1 MSHTNTGWMIGHF
14 EPLHRGH
21 VRLIQHAVGL
31 VDKLHIVI
39 LEHPSPK
46 PEYEVT
52 LQDKARWM
60 QRAFNMFDFIE
71 IHTYAMPNLDPDQP
85 DAQAKLQR
93 LRMDLGISDKAK
105 LISDETHTWR
115 LHLPS
120 DRFIALPRHQEF
132 DTDKIHHDPV
142 HHWLD
147 IHPTARREYTK
158 TIAVVGGESSGKTTL
173 VYKLAN
179 YFLADYVL
187 EQGRH
192 YVDYALGG
200 SELALQ
206 FSDYHRISQDHAK
219 AVDLALEDPTAP
231 VTIIDT
237 DFVTTQAFCMTY
249 EGQRDPMTAAYID
262 NMRFHHTLLLSNNTV
277 WVDDG
282 LRTLGNEDSRSRF
295 QNLLK
300 QLYQE
305 HQIPVC
311 EISDHSYQTRYQRAV
326 DYITQHIYQPPG
338 ENRVQ
343 TA

>member
-1 MSHTNTGWMIGHF
+1 MTQRIGYLIGHF

-39 LEHPSPK
+39 LRHPQPNPAYPVSL
-46 PEYEVT
+46 E
-52 LQDKARWM
+52 DKARWL
-60 QRAFNMFDFIE
+60 QRAFNNFDFIS
-71 IHTYAMPNLDPDQP
+71 IHTYAIDNINPEQAEAN
-85 DAQAKLQR
+85 AQLQV
-93 LRMDLGISDKAK
+93 LRRSLGIPEDAIF
-105 LISDETHTWR
+105 ISDESHSWTS
-115 LHLPS
+115 LLAANQ
-120 DRFIALPRHQEF
+120 FIALPLHQEY
-132 DTDKIHHDPV
+132 DSEAIHQRPV
-142 HHWLD
+142 HYWQH
-147 IHPTARREYTK
+147 IHPTARREYSK

-206 FSDYHRISQDHAK
+206 YSDYARISQDHAK
-219 AVDLALEDPTAP
+219 AIDLALETPKAP

-237 DFVTTQAFCMTY
+237 DFITTQAFCQSY
-249 EGQRDPMTAAYID
+249 EGQRDAITTAYSLH
-262 NMRFHHTLLLSNNTV
+262 MRFDHTLLLANNTK

-282 LRTLGNEDSRSRF
+282 LRSLGTENARRQF
-295 QNLLK
+295 QELLK

-305 HQIPVC
+305 HEIPYY
-311 EISDHSYQTRYQRAV
+311 EISAAGYQERYRLAV
-326 DYITQHIYQPPG
+326 DYIQKHIYAQD
-338 ENRVQ
+338 
-343 TA
+343 

>member
-1 MSHTNTGWMIGHF
+1 MTHINTGWIIGHF

-39 LEHPSPK
+39 LEHPNPK
-46 PEYEVT
+46 QHYEVT
-52 LQDKARWM
+52 LEDKARWM
-60 QRAFNMFDFIE
+60 LRTFNQFDFIQ
-71 IHTYAMPNLDPDQP
+71 IHTYAMPNIDPDQP
-85 DAQAKLQR
+85 DAQAKLYQ
-93 LRMDLGISDKAK
+93 LREALGISEKAK

-115 LHLPS
+115 HHLPS
-120 DRFIALPRHQEF
+120 DRFIALPRHDSY
-132 DTDKIHHDPV
+132 DTDAIHHDPV

-158 TIAVVGGESSGKTTL
+158 TIAIVGGESSGKTTL

-192 YVDYALGG
+192 YIDYALGG

-206 FSDYHRISQDHAK
+206 FSDYQRISQDHAK
-219 AVDLALEDPTAP
+219 AVDAALEDPTAP

-237 DFVTTQAFCMTY
+237 DFVTTQAFCQTY
-249 EGQRDPMTAAYID
+249 EGKRDPMTAAYTE
-262 NMRFHHTLLLSNNTV
+262 NMRFDHTILLANNTV

-282 LRTLGNEDSRSRF
+282 LRTLGSEASRKNF

-305 HQIPVC
+305 HRIPIY
-311 EISDHSYQTRYQRAV
+311 EITASGYQERYRLAV
-326 DYITQHIYQPPG
+326 QYITDHIYG
-338 ENRVQ
+338 GTV
-343 TA
+343 